1 MVLLSS
7 DLYSREYRVSPEHV
21 WEEMRNDHPLFYDD
35 IGKMWWVTRYEDVK
49 NVFSDHE
56 TFSSSTYDL
65 TTGQVVGPTLI
76 SRDDYGHV
84 VRRSIVAPDFVGKR
98 LQTYEHLI

>member
-1 MVLLSS
+1 MVGNSLRG
-7 DLYSREYRVSPEHV
+7 RE
-21 WEEMRNDHPLFYDD
+21 D
-35 IGKMWWVTRYEDVK
+35 
-49 NVFSDHE
+49 VFSDHE

-98 LQTYEHLI
+98 LQGYEHLISECAEKLNSSILKFLRCFTGS

>member
-1 MVLLSS
+1 MACYGQTEYLGLLYELEEMVLLSS

-35 IGKMWWVTRYEDVK
+35 IGKMWWLTRYDDVK

-84 VRRSIVAPDFVGKR
+84 VRR
-98 LQTYEHLI
+98 